1 MLEDHRLASRLIV
14 EDYVM
19 TKVLFMELSIDWSYD
34 EFSILLACLEE
45 EDHHEDIHVYLQDII
60 YWSCES

>member
-19 TKVLFMELSIDWSYD
+19 TKVLFMELSI
-34 EFSILLACLEE
+34 LLECLEE

-60 YWSCES
+60 YWSYES

>member
-19 TKVLFMELSIDWSYD
+19 TKVLFMELSMDWSYV
-34 EFSILLACLEE
+34 ELSIVLACIEE

-60 YWSCES
+60 YWSCKG

>member
-19 TKVLFMELSIDWSYD
+19 TKVLFMELSIYWSY
-34 EFSILLACLEE
+34 
-45 EDHHEDIHVYLQDII
+45 
-60 YWSCES
+60 ESWAYC

>member
-19 TKVLFMELSIDWSYD
+19 NKVLFMELSIDWSYD
-34 EFSILLACLEE
+34 EFSVLLACLGE
-45 EDHHEDIHVYLQDII
+45 EDHHEDIHVYLQGII
-60 YWSCES
+60 YWS

>member
-34 EFSILLACLEE
+34 ELNILLACLEV
-45 EDHHEDIHVYLQDII
+45 EDHHEDIHV
-60 YWSCES
+60 